1 MAVRWAVRKGSGNK
15 RGAKFGGR
23 GGGVRTL
30 SFWRKEYTL
39 HGGSSACAPSG
50 QYHCTISWRSLPST
64 ERSAILDDGV
74 TPGIPGFFGEP
85 AGSACALHAAMRRK
99 RSWKSI
105 AMRRKRRR

>member
-1 MAVRWAVRKGSGNK
+1 M
-15 RGAKFGGR
+15 
-23 GGGVRTL
+23 
-30 SFWRKEYTL
+30 

-50 QYHCTISWRSLPST
+50 QYQLTISWRSLPRT
-64 ERSAILDDGV
+64 ERSAILLDGV

-105 AMRRKRRR
+105 FDRSWKRRR